1 MAKSKKVAKKEGWMG
16 VLGADL
22 ALHWLLSEA
31 AIDAEI
37 NEIKDLCR
45 CYRGWKKFLRRVGFS
60 TRGLHGKLPLIGK
73 EIDT

>member
-16 VLGADL
+16 ILRADL
-22 ALHWLLSEA
+22 ALYRLPSEPP
-31 AIDAEI
+31 IDAEI

-45 CYRGWKKFLRRVGFS
+45 CYRGWKKFFRRVEIS
-60 TRGLHGKLPLIGK
+60 TRRQRGKLTRIGK